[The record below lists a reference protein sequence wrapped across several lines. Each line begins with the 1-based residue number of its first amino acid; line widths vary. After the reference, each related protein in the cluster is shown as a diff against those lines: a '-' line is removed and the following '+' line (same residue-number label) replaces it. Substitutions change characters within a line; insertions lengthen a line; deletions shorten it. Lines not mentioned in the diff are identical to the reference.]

1 MKGFLVIEP
10 GILSS
15 FQDLGRWGQHG
26 IGLTVGG
33 PMDTLSFRNANQ
45 LCNNDEN
52 TCLIEI
58 TVGGLVI
65 ESNLTTY
72 IAVTGASFPLKING
86 VSACRSTTLKIYPG
100 DRIEI
105 GFAEDGMR
113 GYLAVAGGFT
123 LAPVFGSCSTV
134 KREKVGG
141 LYGDGQPITR
151 GDFLPCPENM
161 ICPPF
166 FWEANH
172 VLNDVSKYP
181 AITKIRVILGYQIQ
195 TFDSTQRNI
204 FLNSEYT
211 LSERNDRMG
220 ARLTGPPIKSSVD
233 GILSEGI
240 CLGAIQFPPDGMPI
254 ILLRDRQTI
263 GGYPK
268 IGSVFSLDL
277 DKLSQLPQG
286 SKVCFEELSIEE
298 AHNLLH
304 LARAQSNLYKPKI
317 NLETLSKEIEQLL
330 VDKNPRG
337 MRTLYDAIES
347 GSYLR
352 AAQLMNNNLGK
363 VLIGTGF
370 PVNNTF
376 ETDGPVGA
384 IALYN
389 AIKKLGGNPVIV
401 CENPLLSL
409 LEGTFNTCEIRPNE
423 NSAAKLLKKY
433 QPSLIISIERPGK
446 ASDGKYYNMRGVNI
460 TSKCADFDSIVLNA
474 DCPTICIGD
483 GGNEVGMGNVNTVL
497 QKLNINP
504 SITKCEELIV
514 ADVSN
519 WGAHGLLG
527 ILSRL
532 TDKDLLADWD
542 NQAVLTYLS
551 NGGSVDGVTG
561 KNTLTE
567 DGMDSSISQNIV
579 HKLRKISGFC

>member
-15 FQDLGRWGQHG
+15 FQDLGRLGQHD

-33 PMDTLSFRNANQ
+33 PMDALSFRNANQ
-45 LCNNDEN
+45 LCSNDKN
-52 TCLIEI
+52 ASLIEI
-58 TVGGLVI
+58 MVGGLII
-65 ESNLTTY
+65 ESNLMTY
-72 IAVTGASFPLKING
+72 IALTGASFPLKING
-86 VSACRSTTLKIYPG
+86 TFLSGSTTHKIYPG

-113 GYLAVAGGFT
+113 GYLAVAGGFSVE
-123 LAPVFGSCSTV
+123 PVFGSCSTV
-134 KREKVGG
+134 KREKIGG

-151 GDFLPCPENM
+151 GDFLPCPDNM
-161 ICPPF
+161 ACPPF
-166 FWEANH
+166 FWESNH
-172 VLNDVSKYP
+172 LSKHSE
-181 AITKIRVILGYQIQ
+181 ITTLRVILGYQVQ
-195 TFDSTQRNI
+195 TFDSMQKST
-204 FLNSEYT
+204 FFNSEYI
-211 LSERNDRMG
+211 LSDRNDRMG
-220 ARLTGPPIKSSVD
+220 ARLTGPSVKSSLD

-277 DKLSQLPQG
+277 DKLSQLSPH
-286 SKVCFEELSIEE
+286 SKVCFEQLSIEE

-304 LARAQSNLYKPKI
+304 LDLARSNRHKPRV
-317 NLETLSKEIEQLL
+317 NLKALSGEIEQLL

-337 MRTLYDAIES
+337 MRTLCDAIEP

-352 AAQLMNNNLGK
+352 AAQLINNNLGK
-363 VLIGTGF
+363 ILIGTGF

-376 ETDGPVGA
+376 ETDGPAGA

-389 AIKKLGGNPVIV
+389 GIKKLGGDPVIV
-401 CENPLLSL
+401 CDNPLLGL
-409 LEGTFNTCEIRPNE
+409 LESSFNTCEIQPNQ
-423 NSAAKLLKKY
+423 NSATKLLKKY

-446 ASDGKYYNMRGVNI
+446 ASDGHYYNMRGDNI
-460 TSKCADFDSIVLNA
+460 TPECADFDSIVLHA
-474 DCPTICIGD
+474 DCPSICIGD
-483 GGNEVGMGNVNTVL
+483 GGNEVGMGNVSEAL
-497 QKLNINP
+497 KKLNINP
-504 SITKCEELIV
+504 SITDCEELLV

-519 WGAHGLLG
+519 WGAHGLLA

-532 TDKDLLADWD
+532 TDQDLLAEWD
-542 NQAVLTYLS
+542 NEKVLAYLS
-551 NGGSVDGVTG
+551 KGGSVDGVTG

-579 HKLRKISGFC
+579 NKLRKLSGFY

>member
-15 FQDLGRWGQHG
+15 FQDLGRLGQHD

-33 PMDTLSFRNANQ
+33 PMDVLSFRNANQ
-45 LCNNDEN
+45 LCSNDEN
-52 TCLIEI
+52 ASLIEI
-58 TVGGLVI
+58 IVGGLII

-72 IAVTGASFPLKING
+72 IALTGASFPLKINDRF
-86 VSACRSTTLKIYPG
+86 VSRSTTHKIYPG

-105 GFAEDGMR
+105 GFAENGMR
-113 GYLAVAGGFT
+113 GYLAVAGGFSLET
-123 LAPVFGSCSTV
+123 VFGSCSTV
-134 KREKVGG
+134 KREKIGG
-141 LYGDGQPITR
+141 LYGDGQPITH
-151 GDFLPCPENM
+151 GDFLPCPDNM
-161 ICPPF
+161 VCPPF
-166 FWEANH
+166 FWETNQLFCH
-172 VLNDVSKYP
+172 SSKHSEV
-181 AITKIRVILGYQIQ
+181 TTIRVILGYQAQ
-195 TFDSTQRNI
+195 TFDSTQRGI
-204 FLNSEYT
+204 FFSSEYI
-211 LSERNDRMG
+211 LSDRNDRMG
-220 ARLTGPPIKSSVD
+220 ARLTGPSVKSSLN

-277 DKLSQLPQG
+277 DKLSQLSPD
-286 SKVCFEELSIEE
+286 SKVCFEQLSIEE

-304 LARAQSNLYKPKI
+304 LDLARSKLHKPKV
-317 NLETLSKEIEQLL
+317 NLKTLSEEIEQLL

-337 MRTLYDAIES
+337 MRTLYEAIEP

-352 AAQLMNNNLGK
+352 AAQLINNNLGK
-363 VLIGTGF
+363 ILIGTGF
-370 PVNNTF
+370 PVNSTF

-389 AIKKLGGNPVIV
+389 GIKKLGGDPVIV
-401 CENPLLSL
+401 CDDPLLSF
-409 LEGTFNTCEIRPNE
+409 LESSFNTCEIQPNQD
-423 NSAAKLLKKY
+423 NATKLLKKY

-446 ASDGKYYNMRGVNI
+446 ASDGEYYNMRGVNI
-460 TSKCADFDSIVLNA
+460 TPKCADFDSIVLNA

-483 GGNEVGMGNVNTVL
+483 GGNEVGMGNLNEAL

-504 SITKCEELIV
+504 SITNCDELLV

-519 WGAHGLLG
+519 WGAHGLLA

-532 TDKDLLADWD
+532 IDQDLLAEWD
-542 NQAVLTYLS
+542 NEKVLAYLS
-551 NGGSVDGVTG
+551 KGGSVDGVTG
-561 KNTLTE
+561 KNTLSE

-579 HKLRKISGFC
+579 NKLRKLSGF